1 MMTIIFSALI
11 LGLAGS
17 LHCIGMCGPLVM
29 AMPFKGENPQGVW
42 FTSIMYHVG
51 KTLTY
56 GWLGLLVG
64 TVGSGFTY
72 FKWQQNLSIIA
83 GLVLL
88 GFTVIPILKKKFN
101 LGLPLNKAFSTLY
114 AASSGIPKPLFLF
127 LLGMLNGLLPCGL
140 VYAALAGAAVSAS
153 AWNGFV
159 FMTFFGLGTI
169 PSLTSVIVFQQ
180 KVSPSLRKIF
190 SRSSF
195 YISLLMAIF
204 LLLRGMNLGIP
215 YVSPKIVEKGVSC
228 CSKP

>member
-29 AMPFKGENPQGVW
+29 AMPFKSENPQGVW
-42 FTSIMYHVG
+42 LTSIMYHVG

-56 GWLGLLVG
+56 GWLGLLIG

-72 FKWQQNLSIIA
+72 FKWQQNLSIFA

-101 LGLPLNKAFSTLY
+101 LGLPLNKAFSRLY